1 MLDTNNIDSEWVING
16 IILMGV
22 IIGFTVIMI
31 GSFRKYGGKNP
42 NKVNNKSKRQNK
54 F

>member
-1 MLDTNNIDSEWVING
+1 MLDTSHLDSKYVMDG

-22 IIGFTVIMI
+22 IIGFTVLMI

-42 NKVNNKSKRQNK
+42 NKVKRTK
-54 F
+54 K